1 MTKTK
6 KLLAIVGGALALI
19 VVVAAYLAYRAYGE
33 KVVALEGDYEEGTD
47 GLENCLVKAE
57 QLSKKS
63 IYPTSGNVKALKT
76 AASTFATWRD
86 EAERLVAAGDRKLE
100 PTTPAAFKE
109 FLRRDA
115 KRIDAEF
122 EYGPFKDYINGG
134 AMPVEAE
141 LGTLQRQW
149 DDVATVADAL
159 KGAGVEKFVSLA
171 IVKDETAA
179 KPATTPK
186 NRKPA
191 RKNAK
196 AAEKPTAVPKAMRY
210 ELSFIARPAALVKAL
225 NALTVADRFVVVES
239 LNFQHDQDSL
249 ATAIAG
255 EKKAEAKSSR
265 RARRGLEAT
274 AESEKP
280 AGNVKVAD
288 PVTDPPFTV
297 NLKFAVYDFNSLEE
311 DAK

>member
-47 GLENCLVKAE
+47 GLETCLVKAE
-57 QLSKKS
+57 QLSRKS
-63 IYPTSGNVKALKT
+63 IYPTSGNVKALKA

-86 EAERLVAAGDRKLE
+86 DAERLVAAGDRKLE

-134 AMPVEAE
+134 AMPSEAE

-171 IVKDETAA
+171 VIKDEAAA
-179 KPATTPK
+179 KPATSPK

-191 RKNAK
+191 KKNAK
-196 AAEKPTAVPKAMRY
+196 ASEKSAVPKAMRY
-210 ELSFIARPAALVKAL
+210 EFSFVARPAALVKAL

-239 LNFQHDQDSL
+239 LGFQHDQDSL
-249 ATAIAG
+249 ASALAG
-255 EKKAEAKSSR
+255 EKKAEARSSR
-265 RARRGLEAT
+265 RARRGAEAT
-274 AESEKP
+274 VEAEKP
-280 AGNVKVAD
+280 VGNVKVAD

-311 DAK
+311 GAK